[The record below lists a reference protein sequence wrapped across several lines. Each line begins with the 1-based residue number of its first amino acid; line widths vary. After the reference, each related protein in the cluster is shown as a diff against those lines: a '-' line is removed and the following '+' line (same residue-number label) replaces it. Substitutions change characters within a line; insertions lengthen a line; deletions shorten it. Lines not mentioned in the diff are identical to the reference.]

1 MTLLVELLSGATV
14 VLLLVTIQLFCRVKR
29 MEKEF
34 GRSTENIVLAM
45 RDVRESSEK
54 LIEETRRVIKTSMK
68 LNDYYREEL
77 KK

>member
-34 GRSTENIVLAM
+34 DRSTENIVLAM